1 MSGAVNTTA
10 DDMAADEMA
19 ALAALK
25 KRFVVM
31 VAADMA
37 CVIAAAVSMVLYFSV
52 HLGWGLVG
60 FVLSLLAGFA
70 VQVWFVSAMR
80 GAKRG

>member
-1 MSGAVNTTA
+1 
-10 DDMAADEMA
+10 MA

-31 VAADMA
+31 VAADIA
-37 CVIAAAVSMVLYFSV
+37 CVVLAAVCMVLYFSA
-52 HLGWGLVG
+52 HLVWGLAG
-60 FVLSLLAGFA
+60 FVVSLLAGFA

-80 GAKRG
+80 GAKRD